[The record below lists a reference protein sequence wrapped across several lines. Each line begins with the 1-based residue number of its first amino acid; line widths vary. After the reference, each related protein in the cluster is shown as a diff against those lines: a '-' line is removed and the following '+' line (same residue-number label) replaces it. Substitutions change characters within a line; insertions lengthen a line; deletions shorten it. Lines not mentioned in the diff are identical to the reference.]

1 MAIENRN
8 LEVGT
13 RLMANYKKQAHV
25 CTVEAGEGG
34 EGIAFVLA
42 DGKRFKSP
50 SAAAVA
56 ITGVAQNGWRFW
68 SLEGE
73 APAAKP
79 EGEPKPAKAR
89 SGKGKKTLYK
99 IPNGKIAEGK
109 NRWFCVSCMKS
120 FLVDDDAVPAAC
132 PEGHAMEDLNAEPV
146 VS

>member
-1 MAIENRN
+1 MSDVTHAAGRSGATSERRLSKNASLENRN

-13 RLMANYKKQAHV
+13 RLVAKHKKVEHV
-25 CTVEAGEGG
+25 CTVETGEGG

-73 APAAKP
+73 AACGQRARSDA
-79 EGEPKPAKAR
+79 EAKPAKVKT
-89 SGKGKKTLYK
+89 GKGKKTIYR
-99 IPNGKIAEGK
+99 IPPGPSSPRARAAG
-109 NRWFCVSCMKS
+109 SAS
-120 FLVDDDAVPAAC
+120 PA
-132 PEGHAMEDLNAEPV
+132 
-146 VS
+146 